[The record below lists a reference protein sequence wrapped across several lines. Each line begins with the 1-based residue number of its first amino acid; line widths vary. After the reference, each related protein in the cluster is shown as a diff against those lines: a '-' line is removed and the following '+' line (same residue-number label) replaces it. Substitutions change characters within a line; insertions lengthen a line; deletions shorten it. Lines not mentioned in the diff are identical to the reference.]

1 MINALLFM
9 VRRSALRGAVGFAA
23 LKGERFALVF
33 GFLLA
38 LPFTSSPLLA
48 RIWTDSSGTHRTEA
62 DLVKVLNESVRLR
75 TPDGRDIEVPIAKL
89 SAQDQKFVEGE
100 RMKQDRAEA
109 QPTTA
114 DERIDLPKQQVKIES
129 EKGKEDPSN
138 TDREKTD
145 PASTSQKS
153 AERVNTE
160 VDPQPTISTLFD
172 ALGLFVLYGTV
183 VGGVALL
190 VRKVMLLRHAR
201 SEKIKSALAQI
212 ETSRNELRRILEEK
226 FLVQPCSRCHEFSM
240 QFLEI
245 SPNARS
251 VHYLCL
257 HCGKKSRAAA
267 ISPESSEFFNL
278 SNRLSDAVCVYNSIS
293 ESPIAESPIEFRT
306 APAPMPYEQTHRSPI
321 SEAVR
326 SEVWRRDQGSCVKCN
341 SNENLHFDHIIPVA
355 RGGATSVRN
364 LQLLCQRCNQ
374 AKGARI

>member
-9 VRRSALRGAVGFAA
+9 VRRSAFCGAVGFAA

-100 RMKQDRAEA
+100 RMNQDRAEA
-109 QPTTA
+109 QPA
-114 DERIDLPKQQVKIES
+114 NIKPGEGKDGRPIDSVLP
-129 EKGKEDPSN
+129 
-138 TDREKTD
+138 
-145 PASTSQKS
+145 
-153 AERVNTE
+153 
-160 VDPQPTISTLFD
+160 L
-172 ALGLFVLYGTV
+172 LGAVAMIVL
-183 VGGVALL
+183 GVFLYIQS
-190 VRKVMLLRHAR
+190 RF
-201 SEKIKSALAQI
+201 EKIKSEREKIQSEQALVAEI
-212 ETSRNELRRILEEK
+212 EFIRCELRRIIEEK
-226 FLVQPCSRCHEFSM
+226 FLVQPCSRCHEFLM
-240 QFLEI
+240 QFLDV

-251 VHYLCL
+251 VEYHCL

-278 SNRLSDAVCVYNSIS
+278 SNRLSNAVCVYNSIS